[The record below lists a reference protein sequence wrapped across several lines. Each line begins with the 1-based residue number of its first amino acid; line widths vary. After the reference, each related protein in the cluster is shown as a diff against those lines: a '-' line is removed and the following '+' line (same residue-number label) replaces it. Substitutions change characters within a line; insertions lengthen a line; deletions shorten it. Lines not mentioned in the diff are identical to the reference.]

1 MATGPKAAASAG
13 TPDMSD
19 IGNQVASNLA
29 AADTIAAERVQSLI
43 WIHQARA
50 AQLSRSAA
58 NLKAQYGA
66 DDAGVKSSE
75 AAAAAATATAARV
88 AVVHQQVATADPQV
102 AKNGWAL
109 HGRVYEVAANQ
120 PTPVSGFTVFLADAA
135 GTYQQS
141 YGFAFTDDTGYFLLN
156 YPGPDAA
163 ASRQAS
169 AAATQGAEASEL
181 FIKVADREAKREYLI
196 DASFQ
201 PVIGSATYQNIYLPT
216 GQQSTGQ
223 PPPEIR
229 QVALPKPKK
238 SR

>member
-1 MATGPKAAASAG
+1 MATGPKTAASGG

-19 IGNQVASNLA
+19 IGNQVTNNLA
-29 AADTIAAERVQSLI
+29 AADNIAAERAQTLM

-58 NLKAQYGA
+58 TLKAQYGA
-66 DDAGVKSSE
+66 DDAGVKTSE
-75 AAAAAATATAARV
+75 AAAAAASATAARV
-88 AVVHQQVATADPQV
+88 AVVHQQVATAETQV
-102 AKNGWAL
+102 AKNGWTL
-109 HGRVYEVAANQ
+109 HGRVYEVVANT
-120 PTPVSGFTVFLADAA
+120 PTPVSGFTVFLADASGA
-135 GTYQQS
+135 YQQN

-156 YPGPDAA
+156 YPGPEA
-163 ASRQAS
+163 ASRHTS
-169 AAATQGAEASEL
+169 AAQGADAPEL
-181 FIKVADREAKREYLI
+181 FIKVADHEAKREYLI
-196 DASFQ
+196 DTSFQ
-201 PVIGSATYQNIYLPT
+201 PVLGSATYQNIYLPT

>member
-19 IGNQVASNLA
+19 IGSQVASNLA
-29 AADTIAAERVQSLI
+29 AADNIAAERVQSLI

-50 AQLSRSAA
+50 AQLARNAA

-109 HGRVYEVAANQ
+109 HGRVYQVTANQ
-120 PTPVSGFTVFLADAA
+120 PTPVSGFTVFLADAS

-163 ASRQAS
+163 ASRHTS

-216 GQQSTGQ
+216 GQSTGQ

-229 QVALPKPKK
+229 QVAMPKPKK
-238 SR
+238 GR

>member
-1 MATGPKAAASAG
+1 MATGPKTAASSG

-19 IGNQVASNLA
+19 IGTQVTNNLA
-29 AADTIAAERVQSLI
+29 AADNIAAERAQALT

-58 NLKAQYGA
+58 ALKAQYGA

-75 AAAAAATATAARV
+75 AAAAAASATAARV

-109 HGRVYEVAANQ
+109 HGRVYEVVANK
-120 PTPVSGFTVFLADAA
+120 PTAVSGFTVFLADTSGA
-135 GTYQQS
+135 YQQS

-156 YPGPDAA
+156 YPGSEPASRHTSTAA
-163 ASRQAS
+163 AQS
-169 AAATQGAEASEL
+169 ADAPEL
-181 FIKVADREAKREYLI
+181 FIKVADREAKREYRI

-216 GQQSTGQ
+216 GQQSAGQ

-229 QVALPKPKK
+229 QVALPKTKK